1 VLRAAGGD
9 GSNQEGVVS
18 EATPTRSIAFGR
30 GRPAALGF
38 IYAAIMMN
46 TVSMGVIAPVF
57 PNLVKSLTGQGDAGA
72 AQIMGVFGAAWA
84 MMNLLFA
91 PVFGNLSDRFG
102 RRPVLLVSMFGFA
115 FDYLIMA
122 LAPNLAWLF
131 VGRVISGI
139 TASSGSAAG
148 AYVAD
153 ISTPQNRARNFGRF
167 QAAAN
172 AGILLGPAL
181 GGFAGALDPR
191 APFWIAA
198 ALAFA
203 NGLYGLFLVPES
215 LSHDRR
221 MPFHWR
227 RANPI
232 GATALLVS
240 KKGLLGMAA
249 ILMIAQFAASSFY
262 SVFQFYTH
270 YRYGWGPAQVG
281 LLLMVFSG
289 GGIVMQSFV
298 AGWATSTIG
307 ERRSVILGMLIN
319 TAGFVCIG
327 LAPTA
332 PLFWAALVPLVLAG
346 IAFPNLMSLLSHRV
360 DVDQQGQ
367 LQGALAI
374 LFGASQLVG
383 PLIYTNVFAWALR
396 HGAPPGLPMLVGAAL
411 LLVAVALAVVY
422 ARPTDTPQTDHAE
435 AEGQRSEPPP
445 LAPQA
450 H

>member
-1 VLRAAGGD
+1 
-9 GSNQEGVVS
+9 VS
-18 EATPTRSIAFGR
+18 DTTPSSSRAFGR

-46 TVSMGVIAPVF
+46 TVSMGVIVPVF
-57 PNLVKSLTGQGDAGA
+57 PTLVKSLTGQGDAGA
-72 AQIMGVFGAAWA
+72 AQIMGLFGAAWA
-84 MMNLLFA
+84 MMNLVFA

-102 RRPVLLVSMFGFA
+102 RRPVLLVSMFGLA
-115 FDYLIMA
+115 FDYMVMA
-122 LAPNLAWLF
+122 VAPNIGWLF

-153 ISTPQNRARNFGRF
+153 VSTPENRARNFGRF

-181 GGFAGALDPR
+181 GGLVGQFDAR

-198 ALAFA
+198 AFA
-203 NGLYGLFLVPES
+203 LVNGLYGLFIVPES

-221 MPFHWR
+221 MPFRWR

-232 GATALLVS
+232 GAAGLLFS
-240 KKGLLGMAA
+240 RKGLFGLAMV
-249 ILMIAQFAASSFY
+249 LFIAQFAASSFN

-270 YRYGWGPAQVG
+270 YRYGWGPAQIAI
-281 LLLMVFSG
+281 LLMVLSG
-289 GGIVMQSFV
+289 AGIVVQSFV
-298 AGWATSTIG
+298 AGWATARIG
-307 ERRSVILGMLIN
+307 ERRSVIFGMAVN
-319 TAGFVCIG
+319 AAGFAAIG

-332 PLFWAALVPLVLAG
+332 QLFWMGLTGLIIAG
-346 IAFPNLMSLLSHRV
+346 IAFPNLMSLLSKRV

-383 PLIYTNVFAWALR
+383 PLIYTNVFAWAVR
-396 HGAPPGLPMLVGAAL
+396 GGAWLHLPGLPMLFGAAL
-411 LLVAVALAVVY
+411 LLVAVGLSLAY
-422 ARPTDTPQTDHAE
+422 ARPADHPIDTALE
-435 AEGQRSEPPP
+435 RPPDAPPDP
-445 LAPQA
+445 LASHA
-450 H
+450 G